1 MRTRSTKMFPK
12 RSPNTWRPDGVLLD
26 VPDAGTRPAVD
37 LLFPGREGNPLEIE
51 IGSGKGAFLLSR
63 GAARPDVNLL
73 GIEYAKSYAAYSA
86 DRIARAGLEGVKV
99 VCLDA
104 APFITTHVPAGSV
117 SRLHIYFPDP
127 WPKKKHHKRRLINQS
142 FVADARRVLK
152 NGGLLLVATDHAE
165 YFRHIRRT
173 LTDVPGLA
181 RVPFPADPTGD
192 EYLVGTNFEKK
203 YRREGRCIF
212 RLARM
217 KYAAV

>member
-1 MRTRSTKMFPK
+1 MLSG
-12 RSPNTWRPDGVLLD
+12 RSPTKWRPGGVLLD
-26 VPDAGTRPAVD
+26 MPDTGDRPSVD

-86 DRIARAGLEGVKV
+86 DRIARAGLENVKI
-99 VCLDA
+99 VCTDA
-104 APFITTHVPAGSV
+104 ALVINTHVPAESV

-127 WPKKKHHKRRLINQS
+127 WPKKKHHKRRLINPS
-142 FVADARRVLK
+142 FVSDARRALK
-152 NGGLLLVATDHAE
+152 SGGLLLLATDHPD
-165 YFRHIRRT
+165 YFRHIRRE

-181 RVPFPADPTGD
+181 RIPFPADLTGD
-192 EYLVGTNFEKK
+192 NYLVGTNFEKK
-203 YRREGRCIF
+203 YRREGRRIF